1 MRQLAGVMINDSVL
15 IEGLEVPAVIGIYD
29 WEQQITQP
37 LFIDVEMAWDNRRP
51 AASGAIEDALDYE
64 AVSNA
69 IHDVVSRRSWGL
81 IEEVAEA
88 LATLILADFNTS
100 AIRLKVAKP
109 TAIQSARSV
118 AVMIERKASE

>member
-1 MRQLAGVMINDSVL
+1 MRQIAGVKINDSVL

-51 AASGAIEDALDYE
+51 AASGAIDDALDYE
-64 AVSNA
+64 AVSKA
-69 IHDVVSRRSWGL
+69 IYDLVSQRSWGL
-81 IEEVAEA
+81 IEEVAET
-88 LATLILADFNTS
+88 LATVILTDYRTT

-109 TAIQSARSV
+109 TAIKAAKSV
-118 AVMIERKASE
+118 AVMIERKAPE